1 MTTTAQTIS
10 PKKLTAIS
18 PARKISMGLVEIIIG
33 LLIYFIFAATLSA
46 DVQTVFVMTPGG
58 IDVGQMAD
66 WVLPARLSL
75 TILQEFALHLAFSN
89 WSKVLAKPPTQWW
102 ACVDYCSSLAS

>member
-10 PKKLTAIS
+10 HKKLTAIS

-46 DVQTVFVMTPGG
+46 DV
-58 IDVGQMAD
+58 
-66 WVLPARLSL
+66 
-75 TILQEFALHLAFSN
+75 
-89 WSKVLAKPPTQWW
+89 
-102 ACVDYCSSLAS
+102 